1 MDLILLTSEVTSI
14 LTLFWATSLN
24 ELMTELKGEFPKDV
38 KVVCISSVSQQGLT
52 ELKDEI
58 WKLIHYELD

>member
-1 MDLILLTSEVTSI
+1 
-14 LTLFWATSLN
+14 
-24 ELMTELKGEFPKDV
+24 MTELKDEFPKDV
-38 KVVCISSVSQQGLT
+38 KVVCISSVSHQGLT